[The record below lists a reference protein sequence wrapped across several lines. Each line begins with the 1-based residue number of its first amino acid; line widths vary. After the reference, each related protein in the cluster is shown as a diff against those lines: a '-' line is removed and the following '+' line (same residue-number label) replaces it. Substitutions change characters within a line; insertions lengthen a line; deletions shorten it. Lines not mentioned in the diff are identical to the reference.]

1 MSDHPCSSSPI
12 SGLFGSVER
21 VVFPV
26 PLSPKKRAVGY
37 FSDVVIDDIGETYT
51 NGINNKKIRPP
62 FITRDH
68 YGTDL
73 YILGFNKPENKQPW
87 NVILQRVILNNY
99 FIAIYDNKLR
109 VILKDETKDID
120 YEINSSNIIEMM
132 EIDYNNHKDN
142 RIIPP
147 NYPFLDAYINSEHK
161 VFEEKIEGLGKCK
174 LYVQLNKDYKKKVVY
189 MRMPK
194 MMVFSK
200 PNPRL
205 SAGYSALFI
214 CDNRVGNRL
223 LSKCEDPKHS
233 EWLPGWHSDEDKA
246 RKALSRIT
254 RFINASLESMIVETY
269 SSATIL
275 SGLNQFT
282 YSDESDMPGE
292 KGSQENSE
300 EKGDDGFELIDVS
313 LAMNDLDYKMPK
325 PSRKK
330 KRKRKVKVEDGFDAG
345 DEAGAGSGGPG
356 ENSGVG
362 GDQAGAQGFGEE
374 EGRQKGEWK
383 MKKLPKSQFNYKCFQ
398 KSGSDD
404 YTLVIS
410 SKSELSCQ
418 IRFYAN
424 GVDKKQNE
432 DIILLE
438 AFDAESNDS
447 LNVANN
453 IINNVETTPNPKT
466 IKLVTK
472 HKRKFG
478 VEVELYA

>member
-1 MSDHPCSSSPI
+1 
-12 SGLFGSVER
+12 
-21 VVFPV
+21 
-26 PLSPKKRAVGY
+26 
-37 FSDVVIDDIGETYT
+37 
-51 NGINNKKIRPP
+51 
-62 FITRDH
+62 
-68 YGTDL
+68 
-73 YILGFNKPENKQPW
+73 
-87 NVILQRVILNNY
+87 
-99 FIAIYDNKLR
+99 
-109 VILKDETKDID
+109 
-120 YEINSSNIIEMM
+120 
-132 EIDYNNHKDN
+132 
-142 RIIPP
+142 
-147 NYPFLDAYINSEHK
+147 
-161 VFEEKIEGLGKCK
+161 
-174 LYVQLNKDYKKKVVY
+174 
-189 MRMPK
+189 MPK

-205 SAGYSALFI
+205 SANYSALFI
-214 CDNRVGNRL
+214 CNNRFGNKF
-223 LSKCEDPKHS
+223 LSKCEDPRHS
-233 EWLPGWHSDEDKA
+233 EWDPGRHPDEDKA
-246 RKALSRIT
+246 RKTLSRIQ
-254 RFINASLESMIVETY
+254 RFINASLRSMIVETY
-269 SSATIL
+269 SSETIL
-275 SGLNQFT
+275 GGLNQFT

-292 KGSQENSE
+292 KGTQENSE
-300 EKGDDGFELIDVS
+300 EKGDDGFELVDIS

-362 GDQAGAQGFGEE
+362 GDQAGTHGFGEE

-410 SKSELSCQ
+410 SKNEQSCQ

-424 GVDKKQNE
+424 GVDVNKNE

-438 AFDAESNDS
+438 ALDTDSNDS